1 MSVAYIGMKSIE
13 EVESGSIEEELV
25 VSDARGLVL
34 LLEDLVVVDT
44 ELEVGSTVPIGSGL

>member
-1 MSVAYIGMKSIE
+1 MKSIE